1 MPTTTHM
8 ATAEDDARHTPGPGS
23 LPLWNES
30 LWFPFYDPESE
41 VGVVL
46 RAGIHA
52 NLGKAN
58 LFLFLTHRGTVV
70 HSLIDHRLP
79 VPPVEQGRLEMAGLV
94 IEWVAPRERF
104 RLRYRHGTHAMDVVW
119 QGISPTYLYPHP
131 PGVSFDQY
139 PGHIEQG
146 GAIHGTVTMAGVAH
160 AIDCLGHRDHS
171 WGGER
176 DWAKFHR
183 WNYLSGELGRD
194 FWFNAVRIDF
204 GPETDIRVG
213 CVWDGRELLPLT
225 SIELAVETA
234 DGGARQLGVDARLRD
249 ERGREYRVVGEEV
262 LVNLPVQYGRTWL
275 KDGITRYR
283 SGDRVGY
290 GILEHGYVEQPGGSV
305 RSMV

>member
-1 MPTTTHM
+1 M
-8 ATAEDDARHTPGPGS
+8 
-23 LPLWNES
+23 
-30 LWFPFYDPESE
+30 
-41 VGVVL
+41 
-46 RAGIHA
+46 
-52 NLGKAN
+52 
-58 LFLFLTHRGTVV
+58 
-70 HSLIDHRLP
+70 
-79 VPPVEQGRLEMAGLV
+79 
-94 IEWVAPRERF
+94 
-104 RLRYRHGTHAMDVVW
+104 
-119 QGISPTYLYPHP
+119 
-131 PGVSFDQY
+131 
-139 PGHIEQG
+139 
-146 GAIHGTVTMAGVAH
+146 
-160 AIDCLGHRDHS
+160 
-171 WGGER
+171 
-176 DWAKFHR
+176 
-183 WNYLSGELGRD
+183 
-194 FWFNAVRIDF
+194 RIDF